1 LLSDA
6 IRIPKALFEELLAH
20 AREERPHEACGILA
34 GKNGAVSHIYRVK
47 NADPDPEIRYLMDNR
62 EQLWVQ
68 KNMRHNGLELAVI
81 YHSHPKSEAY
91 PSATD
96 IKLAFYPEAAYLL
109 VSLADPDRPV
119 ARAYRITNGAV
130 REIGYTLV

>member
-1 LLSDA
+1 MADTVTIPRA
-6 IRIPKALFEELLAH
+6 IFDEMMAH
-20 AREERPHEACGILA
+20 AKSERPHESCGILA
-34 GKNGAVSHIYRVK
+34 GRNGAVSHIYRIK
-47 NADPDPEIRYLMDNR
+47 NGDPNPEIRYLMDNR

-68 KNMRHNGLELAVI
+68 KNMRHNGLELSVI

-109 VSLADPDRPV
+109 ISLADPNRPV
-119 ARAYRITNGAV
+119 ARIFRITNGAV
-130 REIGYTLV
+130 REIAYTLV